1 MFVCIF
7 SSFLKFFAKI
17 YICCRYYAKLDE
29 NPFRK

>member
-17 YICCRYYAKLDE
+17 YICCRYYAKLDK